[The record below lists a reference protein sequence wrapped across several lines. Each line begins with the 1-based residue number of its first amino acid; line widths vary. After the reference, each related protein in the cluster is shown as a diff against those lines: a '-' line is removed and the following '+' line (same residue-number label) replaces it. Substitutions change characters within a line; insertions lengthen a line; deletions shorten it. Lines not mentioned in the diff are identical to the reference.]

1 MVGNISN
8 KISFYFQNQLN
19 LDEEDR
25 EVIEYGSF
33 VVIGGFFKVMM
44 LIILG
49 VLFGVLKYALIIATT
64 FALFRTFSG
73 GVHANTYKGCMIL
86 TMTLFIGSSM
96 FIKIFENNINYS
108 VLMLFIAFIII
119 YSIYSIVRFVPKDT
133 PNRVISDS
141 NEKKKFKKITSY
153 LFIIYTC
160 SMLACL
166 YYKVE
171 YTFVLAGFIG
181 IFMQMVLLHPISYR
195 VVNRF
200 DNIIKRGILK

>member
-8 KISFYFQNQLN
+8 KISLYFQNQLN
-19 LDEEDR
+19 LDEENR

-33 VVIGGFFKVMM
+33 VVIGGCFKIIM

-49 VLFGVLKYALIIATT
+49 LLFGVLKYALIISTT

-96 FIKIFENNINYS
+96 IVKLCENNINYS
-108 VLMLFIAFIII
+108 ILILFIALIII
-119 YSIYSIVRFVPKDT
+119 YSMYSIIRFAPKDT
-133 PNRVISDS
+133 PNRIISDEK
-141 NEKKKFKKITSY
+141 EKKKFKKITVY
-153 LFIIYTC
+153 LFILYTC
-160 SMLACL
+160 FMFGCL
-166 YYKVE
+166 HYEIE

-181 IFMQMVLLHPISYR
+181 IFIQMILLHPIAYR
-195 VVNRF
+195 TINRF
-200 DNIIKRGILK
+200 DNILKRGI